1 MFVYCGG
8 FKKNNPVS
16 VVYNISFETGTI
28 TCYQFRPEEIIG
40 ISVKSKSYLIEY
52 LGYHSS

>member
-8 FKKNNPVS
+8 LKKKKAMS

-28 TCYQFRPEEIIG
+28 TRYQFRPEEILG
-40 ISVKSKSYLIEY
+40 ISAKTVKAV
-52 LGYHSS
+52 